1 MNAGI
6 RPDQIALAAQGEFA
20 GRRISM
26 PRRAVLTS
34 LDNGGWRLAPTQLSY
49 GDGGMIASG
58 SFGGGDLDFDF
69 KLARM
74 PLSLIDIVR
83 PDTGLGGMI
92 SGTVDYRIGAN
103 RLPVSDAKV
112 KIDGLTRSGL
122 VLTSRPVNVAL
133 VARLTE
139 SELEARALLQNEDI
153 QRGRVQAQ
161 ITGLP
166 AQGMLID
173 RLRAGSLLAQLRYRG
188 AAESLWRLAALD
200 TFDITGPIAIAA
212 DASGTLQDPT
222 VRGSISGETLQLRS
236 SLSGTDIRDI
246 TLRGRFRGSRLQ
258 IARFAGTAV
267 NGGSVSGSGIVD
279 LRTLGEAVEGRV
291 LEIRGPIIDLRASAR
306 NARLLDTGGLSAT
319 ITGPL
324 RIVSNGLGGTIAG
337 RVRVNEASWRLG
349 TASDDLRLP
358 QIATRE
364 INAPANR
371 APQVAPSRPWRYL
384 IDATAASRINVDGM
398 GLDSEWSADVILR
411 GTTDDPRIGGS
422 AEVVRG
428 DYTFAGTQFEL
439 TRGEI
444 EFDANVPV
452 DPRLD
457 IVAETERDG
466 LTVEATVQG
475 SATQPEIAFSSNP
488 SLPEEELLARLLFGG
503 SVTSLSATDALQ
515 LGAAVASLRG
525 GGGLDP
531 INQLRSAIGLDR
543 LRIVSADPALG
554 RGTGVALGKNFGRRF
569 YAEII
574 TDGRGY
580 SATELEFRVT
590 SWLSLLAAVS
600 TVGRESVVAEISRDY

>member
-1 MNAGI
+1 MNQDAFLISEYLLSNPAQHCFAVFDGHGKRFGRLAAQGEIENGVGSVDASLSGRRSGRFVLDVNAGI

-188 AAESLWRLAALD
+188 AAESLWRLAALEAELARELSE
-200 TFDITGPIAIAA
+200 PI
-212 DASGTLQDPT
+212 
-222 VRGSISGETLQLRS
+222 GSIVCTGE
-236 SLSGTDIRDI
+236 
-246 TLRGRFRGSRLQ
+246 
-258 IARFAGTAV
+258 
-267 NGGSVSGSGIVD
+267 
-279 LRTLGEAVEGRV
+279 
-291 LEIRGPIIDLRASAR
+291 
-306 NARLLDTGGLSAT
+306 
-319 ITGPL
+319 
-324 RIVSNGLGGTIAG
+324 
-337 RVRVNEASWRLG
+337 
-349 TASDDLRLP
+349 
-358 QIATRE
+358 
-364 INAPANR
+364 
-371 APQVAPSRPWRYL
+371 
-384 IDATAASRINVDGM
+384 
-398 GLDSEWSADVILR
+398 
-411 GTTDDPRIGGS
+411 
-422 AEVVRG
+422 
-428 DYTFAGTQFEL
+428 
-439 TRGEI
+439 
-444 EFDANVPV
+444 
-452 DPRLD
+452 
-457 IVAETERDG
+457 
-466 LTVEATVQG
+466 
-475 SATQPEIAFSSNP
+475 
-488 SLPEEELLARLLFGG
+488 
-503 SVTSLSATDALQ
+503 
-515 LGAAVASLRG
+515 
-525 GGGLDP
+525 
-531 INQLRSAIGLDR
+531 
-543 LRIVSADPALG
+543 
-554 RGTGVALGKNFGRRF
+554 
-569 YAEII
+569 
-574 TDGRGY
+574 
-580 SATELEFRVT
+580 
-590 SWLSLLAAVS
+590 
-600 TVGRESVVAEISRDY
+600 